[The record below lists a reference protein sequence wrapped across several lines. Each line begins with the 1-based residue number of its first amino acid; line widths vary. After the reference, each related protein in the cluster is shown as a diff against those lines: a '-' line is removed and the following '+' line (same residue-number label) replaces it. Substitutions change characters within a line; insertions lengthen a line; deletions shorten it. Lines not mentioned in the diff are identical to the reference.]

1 MIFWYLLILVVTL
14 VNVKVC
20 RKGFFPDYLGKEQC
34 NAVKG
39 VFILLVFMAHVQTFI
54 MRCGFSFDKPTDGTG
69 RAFSVAMGQLV
80 VTLFFFY
87 SGYGVMKSLMAKG
100 DSYLDTYPK
109 KRLLTTLLNFD
120 VAVICFV
127 FLAWILGEQ
136 VGLPRILLSL
146 IGWSAFGN
154 SNWYIFVILCCYLA
168 FYLVFKV
175 FGTRYRLGA
184 AVLAVIVLAG
194 MLALRACKSPFW
206 YTTMLVFPA
215 GTVYALYSEKLEHLI
230 QQRYWLSVILLLA
243 AFLSLGLLV
252 KTHPLH
258 GLTFN
263 AKSIVFALLIVTLT
277 MKVRIGNQWLRWC
290 GFSLFPLYIYQRL
303 PMISLRGIAGEGWVC
318 AHPHVFIG
326 LCFLITVGIAWLYNK
341 FFRIKLT

>member
-1 MIFWYLLILVVTL
+1 MVVWYLLILMAAL

-20 RKGFFPDYLGKEQC
+20 REGFFRDYLGKEQC

-39 VFILLVFMAHVQTFI
+39 VFILLVFLGHALSYVK
-54 MRCGFSFDKPTDGTG
+54 RCGFSFDRPIDGSAQ
-69 RAFSVAMGQLV
+69 AFHAAMGQLV
-80 VTLFFFY
+80 VALFFFY
-87 SGYGVMKSLMAKG
+87 SGYGVMKSLMTKG
-100 DSYLDTYPK
+100 ESYLDTYPK

-120 VAVICFV
+120 VAVVCFAL
-127 FLAWILGEQ
+127 LAWILGEEL
-136 VGLPRILLSL
+136 GLSRILLSL
-146 IGWSAFGN
+146 IGWSDVGN

-175 FGTRYRLGA
+175 FGARYRLGS

-194 MLALRACKSPFW
+194 MLALRTFKSSCW

-215 GTVYALYSEKLEHLI
+215 GVAYAFYSENLERLI
-230 QQRYWLSVILLLA
+230 QKRYGLALVFLLA
-243 AFLSLGLLV
+243 AFLSLGFLM

-263 AKSIVFALLIVTLT
+263 ARAIVFSFLVVTLT
-277 MKVRIGNQWLRWC
+277 MKVRIGNRWLRWC

-303 PMISLRGIAGEGWVC
+303 PMISLRGIAGDGWVC
-318 AHPHVFIG
+318 AHPNVSIG
-326 LCFLITVGIAWLYNK
+326 ACFLLTVGLALLYNK
-341 FFRIKLT
+341 FFQIKLS